1 MQNNTFSRIY
11 LRQSLIVLDQVPST
25 NDYLK
30 NLLSNITPSP
40 EGTAI
45 MALHQTAGKGQRGSL
60 WLSQAS
66 KNLTFSFLLYPN
78 QLSPMR
84 SFELNMLISIG
95 IYNWVSKFTD
105 QVKIKWPND
114 IYVNNKKVGGV
125 LIENQLSSKTIKSS
139 IIGIGINLNQATF
152 PPEIQERASS
162 LGIETGQSFD
172 IKQTCLDLLY
182 TILETYS
189 SLNAVPADLLLQQY
203 NELLYQKD
211 HIANYEIDGIEQAC
225 TLLGVDKQGLLILQ
239 TNKGIQSF
247 DLKEVRF
254 K

>member
-11 LRQSLIVLDQVPST
+11 LGQSLIVLDQVPST

-45 MALHQTAGKGQRGSL
+45 MALEQTAGKGQRGSV
-60 WLSQAS
+60 WLSEAR
-66 KNLTFSFLLYPN
+66 KNLTFSFLLYPT
-78 QLSPMR
+78 QLSPMQ

-95 IYNWVSKFTD
+95 IFNWVSKHSQ

-114 IYVNNKKVGGV
+114 IYINNKKIGGV
-125 LIENQLSSKTIKSS
+125 LIENQLSHKAIKSS
-139 IIGIGINLNQATF
+139 VVGIGINLNQASF
-152 PPEIQERASS
+152 PAEIQERASS
-162 LGIETGQSFD
+162 LLLACGQSFD
-172 IKQTCLDLLY
+172 IKQTCLDLLHS
-182 TILETYS
+182 IMETYS
-189 SLNAVPADLLLQQY
+189 SLNALPTAILLEKY
-203 NELLYQKD
+203 NDLLYQKD
-211 HIANYEIDGIEQAC
+211 IAAPYEIHGQLQEC
-225 TLLGVDKQGLLILQ
+225 TLRGVDAHGHLLLETNSGL
-239 TNKGIQSF
+239 QSF